1 MNFIVFMLFLPMG
14 IIRIENGYYKN
25 RKKKKKEEDKNEK
38 ENILVLNNCATYCF
52 TYV

>member
-1 MNFIVFMLFLPMG
+1 MYFEFHCIYAILTH
-14 IIRIENGYYKN
+14 GYYKN
-25 RKKKKKEEDKNEK
+25 RKKKKKKKKKEEDKNEK